1 MDELDELK
9 GKALQVPLET
19 NDQKRI
25 IAEDVFYPVLDTLKN
40 LLFSLDEK
48 NRLSAANTLTEMM
61 GLRGGGAR
69 SPQPANMTQFNLF
82 SPKEAKG
89 FLKAV
94 KELSSKGEIYV
105 NEDITDAE
113 FEEERYE

>member
-1 MDELDELK
+1 MDELEGKGLKAPDDIINQKKIITDE
-9 GKALQVPLET
+9 
-19 NDQKRI
+19 
-25 IAEDVFYPVLDTLKN
+25 VFYPVLDTLKN
-40 LLFSLDEK
+40 LLFSVEEK

-61 GLRGGGAR
+61 GLRGGGR
-69 SPQPANMTQFNLF
+69 GVQPPSNNLTQFNLF

-105 NEDITDAE
+105 NEDIEDAE